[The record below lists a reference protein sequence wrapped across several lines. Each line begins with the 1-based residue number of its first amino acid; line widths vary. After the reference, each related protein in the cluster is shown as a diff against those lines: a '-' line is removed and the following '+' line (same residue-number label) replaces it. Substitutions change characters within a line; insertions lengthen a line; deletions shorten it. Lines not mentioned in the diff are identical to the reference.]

1 MTSLSLEP
9 MFDSI
14 VVAIAAAIAVLAVLW
29 IVTPPTTSPQQRW
42 ILFALRAVAAL
53 VLLVAAFRPTLVR
66 SDRRPA
72 DASLIVAIDSSRSMT
87 LSDGRGGDR
96 WSQQREAY
104 SDLISGLISLDE
116 SLSIQ
121 VLTYDSK
128 TRLIEAPSPESLTGI
143 VPDGELTDLEVA
155 ATASIEAAGGQPIA
169 GIVMMG
175 DGTQTATV
183 QGSGPLG
190 VAQTLNSLGI
200 PLWTIP
206 IGPTGDVS
214 ASRDVAIE
222 SLPESFSLYAGNQ
235 VEIPFSVSTRGLAG
249 ISVPVQLT
257 WISQDGKK
265 VVAAQ
270 RNVSPDKALDS
281 VAMSIPTTTPPPGS
295 YRLVVE
301 AESQNGELITSNNL
315 QIAFV
320 DVREGGGRILYFEG
334 QPRLEQKYLR
344 RSLAQF
350 PDLDITYQWIPQDTS
365 PSWPIDFAP
374 LLKRG
379 RFDAFIL
386 GDLDASA
393 LDEAQWKLLSERVA
407 EGAGLVTLGGYHA
420 YEPGGYATSPL
431 AEVLPIKLDTSIPRA
446 PVVVSESLTARSS
459 NPGQVTDDIAI
470 RIAQPHPLTRLLGDN
485 DATTWSSLPP
495 QLGANRFTN
504 PKTAPGVEVLLES
517 QDKNP
522 LLVIGEYGRG
532 RTAAIAFDSTW
543 RWWPAGQNE
552 IHRRFWRQ
560 LMLWLLN
567 RDTTAEDTIALQMD
581 TRRFPTSAAPE
592 FRASLPYADEA
603 TPDVLWTAE
612 VIDEAGASKRLETMI
627 QDGGNRVNGK
637 VIGIAPGLYRLRV
650 SDNASNSKIA
660 PAEIG
665 FQVVDQSRELEQ
677 PLADPV
683 YLRQLAE
690 VTSSHGGAAF
700 EPNDMSLLIE
710 EITKRRRRA
719 EVPVV
724 EKLRLGDGPISGW
737 IVFLLFAGAMTSEW
751 ILRRQWSLP

>member
-1 MTSLSLEP
+1 

-14 VVAIAAAIAVLAVLW
+14 VVAIAAAIAVLTVLW

-42 ILFALRAVAAL
+42 ILFALRSLAAL
-53 VLLVAAFRPTLVR
+53 VLLLAAFRPTLVR

-87 LSDGRGGDR
+87 LSDGRGNDR
-96 WSQQREAY
+96 WSQQRKAY

-116 SLSIQ
+116 TLSIK

-128 TRLIEAPSPESLTGI
+128 TRLIESPSPESLEGI

-175 DGTQTATV
+175 DGTQTATA
-183 QGSGPLG
+183 QGGGPLG
-190 VAQTLNSLGI
+190 VAQTLNSIGI

-206 IGPTGDVS
+206 IGPSGDVS
-214 ASRDVAIE
+214 TSRDVVIE

-249 ISVPVQLT
+249 ISVPIELT
-257 WISQDGKK
+257 WIAQDGRK

-270 RNVSPDKALDS
+270 RNVLPEKALDS
-281 VAMSIPTTTPPPGS
+281 VAVSIPTTTPPPGS

-301 AESQNGELITSNNL
+301 AKAQNGELITTNNL

-350 PDLDITYQWIPQDTS
+350 PDLDITYQWIPRDTS

-374 LLKRG
+374 QLKRG

-393 LDEAQWKLLSERVA
+393 LGDAQLQLLSERVA

-446 PVVVSESLTARSS
+446 LVVGSDSLIADDS
-459 NPGQVTDDIAI
+459 NPGQVTNEIAI
-470 RIAQPHPLTRLLGDN
+470 QIAKPHLLTRLLGD
-485 DATTWSSLPP
+485 DDTRTWSSLPP
-495 QLGANRFTN
+495 QLGANRFTH
-504 PKTAPGVEVLLES
+504 PKIAPGVEVLLES
-517 QDKNP
+517 PDKNP

-581 TRRFPTSAAPE
+581 TRRFPTTAVSE
-592 FRASLPYADEA
+592 FQASLPYADEA
-603 TPDVLWTAE
+603 TLDVLWVAE
-612 VIDEAGASKRLETMI
+612 LIDESGASKSLETII
-627 QDGGNRVNGK
+627 QDGGSRVTGR
-637 VIGIAPGLYRLRV
+637 VVDIAPGLYRLRV
-650 SDNASNSKIA
+650 SDGAPTSKIA

-677 PLADPV
+677 PIADPV
-683 YLRQLAE
+683 YLKQLAE

-700 EPNDMSLLIE
+700 EPDDMSLLID
-710 EITKRRRRA
+710 EIAKRRRRA
-719 EVPVV
+719 EVPVI

-751 ILRRQWSLP
+751 ILRRKWSLP